1 MAIRE
6 RLSGNEAVATAMKQ
20 INPDTVAAYPITP
33 STEIPQYFSNF
44 VANGSV
50 DTEFVA
56 VESEHSAMSACIGA
70 SAAGARVMSATSSQG
85 LAYMFEMLYI
95 ASGMRLPLT
104 LIVANRAL
112 SAPLN
117 IHNDHSDSM
126 GARDSGFIQLY
137 SENNQ
142 EAYDNTIMAVKITEK
157 TKIPVMVCYDG
168 FITSHSV
175 ENISLLETDKV
186 REFIGEY
193 KPDEYLLDPNQNI
206 AMGPLDMQKTY
217 FKHRIELATAM
228 ENAKNIIEDISEE
241 YFKLTGRKYN
251 LFESYK
257 LDDAEIGIVV
267 LNSTAGTT
275 KVAVDEFRKNGIKVG
290 LLKPRTFR
298 PLPHDQI
305 ANELKNLKAIA
316 ILDKCDSINGYSG
329 PLFSEITSS
338 LYSEGLN
345 IPAINYVYGLGGT
358 DVTVENINEVIETL
372 QSIQKERDKDRR
384 YKIKNVKRYLGI
396 DKKEVNE
403 SGI

>member
-20 INPDTVAAYPITP
+20 INPDVVAAYPITP

-50 DTEFVA
+50 DTEFIA

-70 SAAGARVMSATSSQG
+70 SAGGARVMSATSSQG

-126 GARDSGFIQLY
+126 GVRDCGFIQLY

-175 ENISLLETDKV
+175 ENISLLETEKV
-186 REFIGEY
+186 KEFLGEY
-193 KPDEYLLDPNQNI
+193 TPDEYLLDPKKNI
-206 AMGPLDMQKTY
+206 AMGPLDMQKSY
-217 FKHRIELATAM
+217 FNHRVELAIAM
-228 ENAKNIIEDISEE
+228 ENSKDIIDEIAEE
-241 YFKLTGRKYN
+241 YYKLTGRKYD
-251 LFESYK
+251 LFENYK
-257 LDDAEIGIVV
+257 LEDADIGIVV
-267 LNSTAGTT
+267 LNSTAGTA
-275 KVAVDEFRKNGIKVG
+275 KVAIDDYRKKGVKVG

-298 PLPHDQI
+298 PLPHSNI
-305 ANELKNLKAIA
+305 ANCLKNLKAIA
-316 ILDKCDSINGYSG
+316 ILDKCDSINGYSA

-338 LYSEGLN
+338 LYTKGLT
-345 IPAINYVYGLGGT
+345 IPSLNYVYGLGGT
-358 DVTVENINEVIETL
+358 DVTVENIYEVIDTL
-372 QSIQKERDKDRR
+372 QTIKEEKE
-384 YKIKNVKRYLGI
+384 KNSNYTIENIKRYLGI
-396 DKKEVNE
+396 NIEEGEKN
-403 SGI
+403 GI

>member
-126 GARDSGFIQLY
+126 GVRDAGFIQLY

-175 ENISLLETDKV
+175 ENICLLETEKV

-193 KPDEYLLDPNQNI
+193 KPDEYLLDPTKNI
-206 AMGPLDMQKTY
+206 SMGPLDMQKTY
-217 FKHRIELATAM
+217 FKHRVELAKAM
-228 ENAKNIIEDISEE
+228 ENSKNIIEEVSEE
-241 YFKLTGRKYN
+241 YYKLTGRKYN

-267 LNSTAGTT
+267 LNSTAGTA
-275 KVAVDEFRKNGIKVG
+275 KVAIDSLREKGIKAG

-298 PLPHDQI
+298 PLPNKEI
-305 ANELKNLKAIA
+305 ANELNNLKAIA
-316 ILDKCDSINGYSG
+316 ILDKCDSINGYCG

-338 LYSEGLN
+338 LYTQGLS
-345 IPAINYVYGLGGT
+345 IPALNYIYGLGGT
-358 DVTVENINEVIETL
+358 DVTVENIEEVINELESVKKNIESGNSFTT
-372 QSIQKERDKDRR
+372 I
-384 YKIKNVKRYLGI
+384 NVKRYLGI
-396 DKKEVNE
+396 DEKEVK
-403 SGI
+403 